1 MTEWHLGKVRHRSVG
16 TEMETDIQ
24 NQAHTEHRNTGQ
36 KYKKD
41 TDTACRQEQ
50 RESQRTKTLTLK

>member
-16 TEMETDIQ
+16 TEVETDTQ
-24 NQAHTEHRNTGQ
+24 NQAHTEHRDTGQ

-41 TDTACRQEQ
+41 TDKVHADKN
-50 RESQRTKTLTLK
+50 RENPRSPRH